1 MSCFSID
8 FQWLPREYGDA
19 IARATLAEVTIT
31 ADGSTVT
38 ELDDLMARTVRRG
51 VRVSAYALA
60 KWFASNWWRL
70 RWEPERNT
78 LSWKMSHKIGA
89 AGEGYLW
96 PDLAFISD
104 GGMVLVHAK
113 SSPPSSEA
121 PLRYLSNID
130 VVISAGE
137 FEHGID
143 TFIEAVIGRL
153 SGAGI
158 NEDGLFAVWREILE
172 ERRDP
177 KLTAWRKIEAVLG
190 FDPGDAPDQLIADIQ
205 KAGREY
211 GAGAVEEMAAASGEN
226 ALDDINVLWD
236 GPRREALALNVPD
249 IDSLR
254 RKIHDEIQSFP
265 FPWQKAVEAARMVR
279 DAWSLDAGPVSTA
292 KLSEIFGISQD
303 MIERPSSIKGPMN
316 AGFRNGQMDCFSV
329 FLKSPISVS
338 RRFALL
344 RLVGDHLTATPEDRL
359 LPAAP
364 RVGTQRQ
371 KFQRAFAQE
380 FLCPYSELVS
390 YLDSEEPSNEAIED
404 AANHFAVSPL
414 MVSTILVNKGD
425 LERSYLACSQ

>member
-8 FQWLPREYGDA
+8 FQWLPREYGGD

-31 ADGSTVT
+31 ADGWTVT
-38 ELDDLMARTVRRG
+38 ELDDLVAKTVRRG

-78 LSWKMSHKIGA
+78 LHWKMSHKIGA

-113 SSPPSSEA
+113 SSTQALGA
-121 PLRYLSNID
+121 PLRYLNNVD
-130 VVISAGE
+130 VVISAEE
-137 FEHGID
+137 FERGID
-143 TFIEAVIGRL
+143 AYIDAVISRL
-153 SGAGI
+153 SGAGVY
-158 NEDGLFAVWREILE
+158 EDELMTVWREILE
-172 ERRDP
+172 ERRNP
-177 KLTAWRKIEAVLG
+177 ESTAWRKIEALLG
-190 FDPGDAPDQLIADIQ
+190 FDPDDAPDQLIADIR

-236 GPRREALALNVPD
+236 GPRREALALSVPD
-249 IDSLR
+249 INTLR
-254 RKIHDEIQSFP
+254 RKIHEEMQPFP
-265 FPWQKAVEAARMVR
+265 FPWQKAAEAARMVR

-292 KLSEIFGISQD
+292 KLSEIFGISQN
-303 MIERPSSIKGPMN
+303 MIERPSSVKGPMN
-316 AGFRNGQMDCFSV
+316 AGFRNGRMDCVSV

-344 RLVGDHLTATPEDRL
+344 RLVGDHLTATLEDRL

-364 RVGTQRQ
+364 RVDTQRQ

-425 LERSYLACSQ
+425 LERSFLARS